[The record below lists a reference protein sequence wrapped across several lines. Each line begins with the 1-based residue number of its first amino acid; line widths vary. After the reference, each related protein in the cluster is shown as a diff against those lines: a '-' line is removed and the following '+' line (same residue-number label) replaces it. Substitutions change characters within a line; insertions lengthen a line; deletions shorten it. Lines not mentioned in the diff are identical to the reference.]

1 MRVVGQ
7 IMAVSVEDYGG
18 AVHGLLVKWT
28 VVEWSGVSEQITID
42 HSLPV

>member
-7 IMAVSVEDYGG
+7 IMAVE
-18 AVHGLLVKWT
+18 VH
-28 VVEWSGVSEQITID
+28 VVEWSGMVEWIGVSEQITID